1 MSTPLPHHHPHLYL
15 VLEGSE
21 DEYSI
26 HKIDVHD
33 FDPDDTDDL
42 DSLAR
47 PLPEPPLLRVEGA
60 RRSAMCFTA
69 HGTKIFAM
77 PPSPGCAAFAL
88 DTRTMKITTGPLP
101 EGAEEDQFCYSNLVV
116 VGDRLYSMDRRERGD
131 AESYNFEVLQFGS
144 ASRSWSWSSVP
155 SQPPFNPLFVTCY
168 AVHPDAR
175 TIFFSV
181 SHSGIDPPFRRERR
195 SGDDA
200 GATFS
205 FDTEAAEWTFR
216 GYWTLPFHR
225 QAHYD
230 EELDAWVGLHEE
242 DGRKGRVASCDVLPP
257 ATGDVSADRS
267 SQAPPW
273 KLARER
279 LFRVK
284 GRRHRGG
291 ALVYMGGSKFCT
303 VERATEEELTREQR
317 KRLEL
322 DGRQPRLLLYVRTFG
337 LKYGKKGR
345 LQVATCGRR
354 ARCYTLP
361 EGTSNDIIFWS
372 LRALW
377 A

>member
-1 MSTPLPHHHPHLYL
+1 MSMAPPRHQQHLYL
-15 VLEGSE
+15 VLEGSD

-42 DSLAR
+42 DSRAR
-47 PLPEPPLLRVEGA
+47 PLLDPPLLRVGA
-60 RRSAMCFTA
+60 ARSSAMCFMA
-69 HGTKIFAM
+69 HGTKILVM
-77 PPSPGCAAFAL
+77 PPSPGRAGLAL
-88 DTRTMKITTGPLP
+88 DTKTMKITAGPLP
-101 EGAEEDQFCYSNLVV
+101 EGAKEDQFCYSNLVV
-116 VGDRLYSMDRRERGD
+116 VGDRLYSMDEKEGD
-131 AESYNFEVLQFGS
+131 AGSCNFEVLQFGS
-144 ASRSWSWSSVP
+144 TSRCWSCSSVP
-155 SQPPFNPLFVTCY
+155 SQPPFNPIYVTCY

-181 SHSGIDPPFRRERR
+181 SDNSRIDPPFRRERG
-195 SGDDA
+195 SGDDT

-205 FDTEAAEWTFR
+205 FDTEAAAWTFR
-216 GYWTLPFHR
+216 GYWKLPFHR

-230 EELDAWVGLHEE
+230 EELDAWVGLHEV
-242 DGRKGRVASCDVLPP
+242 DDRKGRVASCDVLPP
-257 ATGDVSADRS
+257 ATGDESADRS
-267 SQAPPW
+267 PQPPPW

-291 ALVYMGGSKFCT
+291 ALVYMGGSTFCA

-322 DGRQPRLLLYVRTFG
+322 DGRQPCMLLYVRTFG

-354 ARCYTLP
+354 ARCYILP
-361 EGTSNDIIFWS
+361 EGTSSDIIFCS
-372 LRALW
+372 LQALW
-377 A
+377 V